1 MSTDFGVWVGA
12 LLTLAMFS
20 FLYRENV
27 VYRFAEHVMVG
38 VGTGI
43 GVLLVIYT
51 VLIPRVYTGIVAP
64 KDATSLLWTLL
75 FTALGLLFLAPFIP
89 KLGWL
94 ARIPSAVAVGYAA
107 GQALPAAVQARL
119 FPQTLSTV
127 QAVGDAGSPWAMINA
142 LIVLVGTVSVLAYF
156 VMTVRRGPALGVVS
170 RVGVM
175 FLMVGFGAVYG
186 NMVISR
192 FTILIGRLQFLF
204 GTWLGILPT

>member
-1 MSTDFGVWVGA
+1 MSTEVGVWVGA

-27 VYRFAEHVMVG
+27 VYRFTEHLMVG
-38 VGTGI
+38 MGAGV
-43 GVLLVIYT
+43 GVLIVIYT
-51 VLIPRVYTGIVAP
+51 VFIPRVYKDIVTP
-64 KDATSLLWTLL
+64 KDPTSLVWTLL

-107 GQALPAAVQARL
+107 GQALPAAVQGRL

-127 QAVGDAGSPWAMINA
+127 TAVGEAGSAWAMINA

-156 VMTVRRGPALGVVS
+156 VMTVRRGPTLGVVS

-192 FTILIGRLQFLF
+192 FTVLIGRLQFLF
-204 GTWLGILPT
+204 GTWLGVLPT